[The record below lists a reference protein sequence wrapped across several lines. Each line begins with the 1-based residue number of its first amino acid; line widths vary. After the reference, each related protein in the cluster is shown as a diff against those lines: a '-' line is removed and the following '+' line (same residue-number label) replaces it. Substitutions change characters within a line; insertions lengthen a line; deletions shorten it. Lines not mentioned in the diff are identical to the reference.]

1 MRQQGVDH
9 KRHEDRAMLATKR
22 ERQRQMGLG
31 RQERYWLRKQQEERA
46 HQTVWQALA
55 QTPGAL

>member
-1 MRQQGVDH
+1 
-9 KRHEDRAMLATKR
+9 MLATKR

-46 HQTVWQALA
+46 HQKVWQALA

>member
-1 MRQQGVDH
+1 MRQQWVDH
-9 KRHEDRAMLATKR
+9 KRHEDRAKLATKH

-46 HQTVWQALA
+46 QYKVWQALA
-55 QTPGAL
+55 QTHGAL